1 MIAQS
6 TCLHYGRSGT
16 GPPLVLVHGFLGGI
30 AEWEALTGHLTS
42 RFDVIA
48 IDLPGFGGSAAVPPP
63 NTIAGYG
70 DLIIRLLETL
80 GIRRFALLGHS
91 MGAMIAQQLALDY
104 GDRLD
109 RLVLYGAASTGRLP
123 GRIRDI

>member
-1 MIAQS
+1 MIAEGTS
-6 TCLHYGRSGT
+6 LHYRRSGT

-30 AEWEALTGHLTS
+30 AEWEALTTHLTS

-48 IDLPGFGGSAAVPPP
+48 IDLPGFGGSAAVLPP

-91 MGAMIAQQLALDY
+91 MGAMIAQQTALDY
-104 GDRLD
+104 GDRLGSG
-109 RLVLYGAASTGRLP
+109 LN
-123 GRIRDI
+123 